1 MDIVLLK
8 KNIRTGL
15 YRFSE
20 HAIKQMI
27 KRRIDRYEVEETIF
41 EGEIIEEYP
50 DDKYS
55 ASCLISGKTRGGRG
69 LHVQA
74 SLPPFVVIVT
84 VYEPNSGKWLQ
95 GKIRR

>member
-1 MDIVLLK
+1 M
-8 KNIRTGL
+8 
-15 YRFSE
+15 
-20 HAIKQMI
+20 
-27 KRRIDRYEVEETIF
+27 
-41 EGEIIEEYP
+41 EEYP

-84 VYEPNSGKWLQ
+84 VYEPNSEKWLQ